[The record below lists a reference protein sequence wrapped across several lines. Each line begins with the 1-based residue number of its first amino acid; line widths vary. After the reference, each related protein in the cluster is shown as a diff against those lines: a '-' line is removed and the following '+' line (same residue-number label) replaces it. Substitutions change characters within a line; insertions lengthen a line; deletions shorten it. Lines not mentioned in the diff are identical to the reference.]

1 MTGLFT
7 VIGVLPPGTPWLQ
20 LRRYLRADG
29 SPPNADRGSFE
40 LAVIGRLV
48 PGITTAAAQSDLN
61 SVAARIAREYPQAKG
76 MGVGSRP
83 GDRMD
88 RRHADPPRHV
98 DSARRRRVAVA
109 DRVRES
115 GESPAD
121 TRRRTHQGNGGSVGM
136 LTGFAS
142 GLAPALQSPSLRET
156 NRSQAGGS
164 RSQTRM
170 RGMLVA
176 GE

>member
-7 VIGVLPPGTPWLQ
+7 VIGVLPPGTPWLNS
-20 LRRYLRADG
+20 ADIFV
-29 SPPNADRGSFE
+29 PMVHRPNADRGSFE

-115 GESPAD
+115 G
-121 TRRRTHQGNGGSVGM
+121 
-136 LTGFAS
+136 
-142 GLAPALQSPSLRET
+142 
-156 NRSQAGGS
+156 
-164 RSQTRM
+164 
-170 RGMLVA
+170 
-176 GE
+176 